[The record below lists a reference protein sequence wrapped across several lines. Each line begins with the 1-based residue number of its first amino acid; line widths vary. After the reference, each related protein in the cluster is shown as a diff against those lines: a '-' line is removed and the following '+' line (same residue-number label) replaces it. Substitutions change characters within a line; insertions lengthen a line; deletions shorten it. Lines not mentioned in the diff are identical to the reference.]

1 MGGKGEAGEV
11 GVVAEEVEGQGEEE
25 VSASCRAPLAPS
37 GSLVE
42 APEESGWP
50 LKPEA
55 PRRGKAPPLDSSLNS
70 FLTSSPSLWLPSAQK
85 SLSLVGEEGVD
96 EDG

>member
-1 MGGKGEAGEV
+1 MGGEGEAGEEEL
-11 GVVAEEVEGQGEEE
+11 VAEEVEGQEEE
-25 VSASCRAPLAPS
+25 EGSASCKAPLAPS
-37 GSLVE
+37 GSLPE
-42 APEESGWP
+42 TPEESGWP

-55 PRRGKAPPLDSSLNS
+55 PRRGEAPPLDSSLNS
-70 FLTSSPSLWLPSAQK
+70 FFTSSLSLLLPSAQR